1 MVALL
6 AADSERLKVGLT
18 AGLSDVLRVGNL
30 AERRAL
36 DLAVERVVP

>member
-6 AADSERLKVGLT
+6 AAGSERLKVGLT
-18 AGLSDVLRVGNL
+18 AGLTDVLRVGNL